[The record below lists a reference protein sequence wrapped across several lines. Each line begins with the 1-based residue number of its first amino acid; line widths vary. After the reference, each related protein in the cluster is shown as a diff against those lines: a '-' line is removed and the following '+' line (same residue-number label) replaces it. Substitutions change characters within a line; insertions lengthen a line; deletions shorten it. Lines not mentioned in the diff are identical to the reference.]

1 MTEFARQQAALPLK
15 QAFCQVWEEW
25 LLLSPSLLS
34 SAEPTEKLLLR
45 VAEET
50 SVLARRAYRLVMTQA
65 GAANKVHAQA
75 VQYAFV
81 ALIDEVLLFTE
92 WSGQVAWQTTPLEF
106 RLFNTRTSGETLPD
120 EMEHLIERQDS
131 SERDLAAVYLMTL
144 VLGFRGRLRREPA
157 QFDAW
162 CTSLFA
168 QVYQREPSVALLGKV
183 LGGHSVTQPL
193 QLAERKMLPDGY
205 RLALMLAFLLLLMF
219 GVSHL
224 FWRDVYLQIDITHPP
239 LSEAKP

>member
-1 MTEFARQQAALPLK
+1 MTEVARQHATLPLK

-25 LLLSPSLLS
+25 LLLAPSLLS

-45 VAEET
+45 VAEES
-50 SVLARRAYRLVMTQA
+50 SVLARRVYRLVITQA

-92 WSGQVAWQTTPLEF
+92 WGGQAAWQITPLEF

-120 EMEHLIERQDS
+120 EMECLIERQDS

-144 VLGFRGRLRREPA
+144 VLGFRGRLRGEPA

-168 QVYQREPSVALLGKV
+168 QVYQREPDVALLGKV
-183 LGGHSVTQPL
+183 LSGQSVTQPL
-193 QLAERKMLPDGY
+193 QLIERKMLPDGY

-224 FWRDVYLQIDITHPP
+224 FWRDIYQQIDLAHPP
-239 LSEAKP
+239 LSEAAP